1 MKKKSKFLKLL
12 DCSDNSRRLAFVWF
26 KISNTQQQRS
36 NNKRSDAKLS
46 QNTSKAWIPSVI
58 VFIVCLLLPN
68 VRYNN
73 RPYGQ
78 ALELTD
84 TVIDTIK
91 FEFIISE
98 CLSLHESVYHAT
110 CTPLLSFHAQV
121 FPVEHIRWQVIE
133 SGSWEPDHSV
143 TCGELLVEPPAPKV

>member
-1 MKKKSKFLKLL
+1 M
-12 DCSDNSRRLAFVWF
+12 
-26 KISNTQQQRS
+26 
-36 NNKRSDAKLS
+36 
-46 QNTSKAWIPSVI
+46 I

-121 FPVEHIRWQVIE
+121 FPVEHSLTSDRVWQL
-133 SGSWEPDHSV
+133 GARPLGNLRGAA
-143 TCGELLVEPPAPKV
+143 C